1 MNDMA
6 TFWVL
11 VADSAEARLFTR
23 DKKFGP
29 LTEREDFL
37 HPQSRLHGHELE
49 TDRPGKTFA
58 SHGYGQSDNE
68 PPTEPK
74 QYEAETFARQLAHAL
89 DTARA
94 RGDFEHLQIV
104 AEPKFLGLLRE
115 RMDDDT
121 RERIERT
128 VDKNLT
134 RQPPDRIAEAL
145 NEAD

>member
-1 MNDMA
+1 MSQY
-6 TFWVL
+6 WVIA
-11 VADSAEARLFTR
+11 ADSTEARLFER
-23 DKKFGP
+23 AKKFSP
-29 LTEREDFL
+29 LVEQQDFL
-37 HPQSRLHGHELE
+37 HPESRLRGAELE
-49 TDRPGKTFA
+49 NDRQGKTFS

-68 PPTEPK
+68 PPTAPK

-134 RQPPDRIAEAL
+134 RQSPDRIAEAL